1 MHFFTEPVDEF
12 PDASEADEDG
22 LVAFGGDLSPET
34 LIKAYRKGI
43 FPWFNE
49 EDPIMWWSPD
59 PRMVLFLEELYI
71 SKSLRKV
78 LRDNVFTI
86 KMDTAFQEV
95 IRGCANTRRIDQDGT
110 WITPDMIE
118 AYTVMHRL
126 GYAHSVE
133 AYANDELVGGL
144 YGLAIGKVF
153 FGESMFQKQTNAS
166 KVAFVHL
173 VRFLQAHDFK
183 LIDAQQDT
191 MHLRSLGASLLSRE
205 AFLQQIENAIS
216 FPSLMGNWNEIYV
229 NYSK

>member
-1 MHFFTEPVDEF
+1 MNILIEPSDEF
-12 PDASEADEDG
+12 PHASQANEDG

-34 LIKAYRKGI
+34 LLKAYRKGI

-49 EDPIMWWSPD
+49 VDPIMWWSPD
-59 PRMVLFLEELYI
+59 PRMVLLLDQLYI
-71 SKSLRKV
+71 SKSLRK
-78 LRDNVFTI
+78 LIRDKIFTI
-86 KMDTAFQEV
+86 KMDTAFEKV
-95 IRGCANTRRIDQDGT
+95 IHGCAETERLDQDGT
-110 WITPDMIE
+110 WITSDMIE
-118 AYTVMHRL
+118 AYTLMHHL

-133 AYANDELVGGL
+133 AYAEGELVGGL

-153 FGESMFQKQTNAS
+153 FGESMFQRQSNAS

-191 MHLRSLGASLLSRE
+191 DHLRTLGASLLSRE
-205 AFLQQIENAIS
+205 AFLQNIETVVHL
-216 FPSLMGNWNEIYV
+216 PSLIGNWNELYA